1 MTVAIGTR
9 TTDFTFASSLDE
21 VIGNQTIGGV
31 RRTRRI
37 TFADL
42 AGQIASSG
50 AVASA
55 LGVISLM
62 LASGGRVK
70 ALYSQLAALTGWA
83 EGDTGFVYGD
93 TLDLNGEYLFTGGQ
107 LVRQKALP
115 GDIAEA
121 AANAAI
127 AAAAQIVAL
136 LDATANG
143 DLSIAACPLW
153 RWQQA
158 IAAISPAAITTWATS
173 IPPEPNDPTRLAI
186 MAAKPVRVGGEIW
199 NYTKSILSLTDVQM
213 IALMTSAL
221 AVAL

>member
-1 MTVAIGTR
+1 MTDVGVRLSNVTPASAI
-9 TTDFTFASSLDE
+9 DDL
-21 VIGNQTIGGV
+21 IGNQVIAGV
-31 RRTRRI
+31 RRARRI
-37 TFADL
+37 NFADL
-42 AGQIASSG
+42 AAQLASTG
-50 AVASA
+50 AVSSA

-62 LASGGRVK
+62 LAAGSRVK
-70 ALYSQLAALTGWA
+70 ALYTQLAALPGWA
-83 EGDTGFVYGD
+83 EGDTGFVFGD
-93 TLDLNGEYLFTGGQ
+93 TLDRNGEYLFTGGQ

-153 RWQQA
+153 RWQAA

-173 IPPEPNDPTRLAI
+173 IPPEPNDATRLAI
-186 MAAKPVRVGGEIW
+186 AAGKPVRVGGEIW
-199 NYTKSILSLTDVQM
+199 NYTKSAIDLTDVQM